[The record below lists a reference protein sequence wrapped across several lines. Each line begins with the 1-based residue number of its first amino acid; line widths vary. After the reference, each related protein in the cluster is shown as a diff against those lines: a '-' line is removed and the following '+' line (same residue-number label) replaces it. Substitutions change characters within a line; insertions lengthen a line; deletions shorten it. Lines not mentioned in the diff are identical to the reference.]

1 MWYIFQRYTIN
12 VKVNNFVLIE
22 DMFMPEMHLRQSGF
36 MYSACGPFTSN
47 KEKIE
52 KFKQTVDSQHI
63 FHNKLDKACFQH
75 DIAYEDFKG
84 LTSRTASD
92 KVLCYKAFNI
102 VKNFKWHGY
111 QYRLV
116 SVIYRLFDKKFS
128 GGTVTCAS
136 KSDIKSKFISNQQ
149 LLEESHTQANY

>member
-22 DMFMPEMHLRQSGF
+22 DLFMPEMYLRQSGF

-75 DIAYEDFKG
+75 
-84 LTSRTASD
+84 
-92 KVLCYKAFNI
+92 
-102 VKNFKWHGY
+102 W
-111 QYRLV
+111 YRL
-116 SVIYRLFDKKFS
+116 
-128 GGTVTCAS
+128 
-136 KSDIKSKFISNQQ
+136 
-149 LLEESHTQANY
+149 